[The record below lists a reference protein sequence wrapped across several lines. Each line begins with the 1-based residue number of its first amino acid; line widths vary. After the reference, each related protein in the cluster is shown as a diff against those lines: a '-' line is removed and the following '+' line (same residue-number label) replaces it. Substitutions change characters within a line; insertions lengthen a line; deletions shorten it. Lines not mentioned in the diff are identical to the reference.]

1 MPVRPAG
8 ERRCVCAALRM
19 ATRSVTQ
26 LYDNALRPSGLRA
39 TQFHIL
45 AQIYG
50 SGGANITELTRALV
64 IDQTTLTRSVALLE
78 RAGLVKFAAKKDGRV
93 KFVELTAKGLRNL
106 RKAEPLWAAAQ
117 KKMLQS
123 IGSGWTTLN
132 MELDRLARETP
143 TTV

>member
-1 MPVRPAG
+1 
-8 ERRCVCAALRM
+8 M

-45 AQIYG
+45 AQICG
-50 SGGANITELTRALV
+50 SEGANITELTKALV
-64 IDQTTLTRSVALLE
+64 IDQTTLTRSLALLE
-78 RAGLVKFAAKKDGRV
+78 RAGLVRFAAKKDGRV
-93 KFVELTAKGLRNL
+93 KFVELTPKGTRCL

-123 IGSGWTTLN
+123 IGSGWATLN